1 MPPNQHPNRDVLVK
15 IIVGVVVLALA
26 GFAYSRIQKKEET
39 PLSTTQSETSTVST
53 ETNTPMTNN
62 RTYKDGTYAA
72 MGNYSSPAGEEEVAI
87 TLDIKN
93 NIIVSASFIGKATNP
108 GSIKNQTLFKEGF
121 NQYVVG
127 KSVDSLKLQ
136 VVNGSSL
143 TPKGFMDALVKIKAQ
158 AKA

>member
-1 MPPNQHPNRDVLVK
+1 MV
-15 IIVGVVVLALA
+15 
-26 GFAYSRIQKKEET
+26 
-39 PLSTTQSETSTVST
+39 
-53 ETNTPMTNN
+53 NN

-72 MGNYSSPAGEEEVAI
+72 TGQYSSPAGQEEVAI
-87 TLDIKN
+87 TLDIKDDVV
-93 NIIVSASFIGKATNP
+93 VSASFVGKATNP
-108 GSIKNQTLFKEGF
+108 GSVKNQSLFKEGF